1 MPTLLPAKSYTLE
14 KALIS
19 IHGASEAVKD
29 TEYFHHDVTLKDI
42 FECKE

>member
-29 TEYFHHDVTLKDI
+29 TEYFHHDVTLQDI
-42 FECKE
+42 FQCEE